1 MKINS
6 LRAALRHEEG
16 NVPIDFG
23 ATAVTGMHVSRVKAL
38 RDYYG
43 LEKRLVK
50 VCEPYQM
57 LGEIEADLREAMG
70 VDVIGFGG
78 RNTLFGFPNEDWQEF
93 QLPWGQL
100 VLVSAHFRTTP
111 DGNGGLFIYPGGDLS
126 VSASGHMPAGSVYFD
141 TIVRQ
146 PPIDEESLDP
156 EENLEE
162 FTLVSDEDLRH
173 FSSEAERCAAS
184 GLGVIA
190 NFGGTGLGDIAL
202 VPGPF
207 MKHPKGIRDIA
218 EWYMSTAMRQDY
230 VHAIFTRQTDIALE
244 NLARIHA
251 VVGERIDAIFLC
263 GTDFGTQTSTFCSPT
278 TFDSLYAPYYRRMN
292 DWVHEHTGWKTFKHS
307 CGAIEPFISR
317 LIAAGFDII
326 NPVQCSAAGMDART
340 LKERYG
346 DHLVFWGG
354 GVDTQRTLPFG
365 TADEVYAEVFER
377 CSIFAPGGGF
387 VFNAVHNVQAHTP
400 VENIAAMLNAV
411 HDYNNKTWICS

>member
-1 MKINS
+1 MTETT
-6 LRAALRHEEG
+6 LTAALHHEEG
-16 NVPIDFG
+16 SVPIDFG
-23 ATAVTGMHVSRVKAL
+23 ATAVTGMHVSCVAAMRE
-38 RDYYG
+38 YYG

-50 VCEPYQM
+50 VSEPYQM
-57 LGEIEADLREAMG
+57 LGEIDVDLREAMG
-70 VDVIGFGG
+70 VDVVGFGG

-93 QLPWGQL
+93 QLPWGQQ

-111 DGNGGLFIYPGGDLS
+111 DGRGGLYIYPGGDVS
-126 VSASGHMPAGSVYFD
+126 VPASGHMPAGSVYFD

-146 PPIDEESLDP
+146 PPFNEDTLNP
-156 EENLEE
+156 EDNLEE
-162 FTLVSDEDLRH
+162 FTLLSEEELRH
-173 FSSEAERCAAS
+173 FSSEAERCAAT

-230 VHAIFTRQTDIALE
+230 VHAIFTRQTEIALE

-263 GTDFGTQTSTFCSPT
+263 GTDFGTQTSTFCSPA
-278 TFDSLYAPYYRRMN
+278 TFDALYAPYYRRMN
-292 DWVHEHTGWKTFKHS
+292 DWVHAHTGWKTFKHS
-307 CGAIEPFISR
+307 CGAIEPFLSR
-317 LIAAGFDII
+317 FIEVGFDII
-326 NPVQCSAAGMDART
+326 NPVQCSAAGMDARL
-340 LKERYG
+340 LKARYG
-346 DHLVFWGG
+346 DQLVFWGG

-365 TADEVYAEVFER
+365 TADDVYAEVSER
-377 CSIFAPGGGF
+377 CRIFAPGGGF

-400 VENIAAMLNAV
+400 AENIAAMLNAV
-411 HDYNNKTWICS
+411 HDYNSRNSGR